1 MNRTELLAP
10 GGSFE
15 SAMAALENGADAVY
29 CGLQSF
35 SARKAAKNLTP
46 DQLSRLR
53 QWTLS
58 REKKVYIT
66 LNTIL
71 KESELPR
78 VIDTLQ
84 IIDEMDPDGLIVQDP
99 GLVKIVRDHFP
110 GLDLHGSTQM
120 AVHNAWGLKT
130 LQEIGFKR
138 VVLPRE
144 LSMSEMEILHRAC
157 PDLELEAFIH
167 GAQCYG
173 FSGMCLA
180 SGLLLGRS
188 GNRGDCGQICRTW
201 FEQNDDQGYFFSCND
216 LYAGEDIRKMSDAGI
231 CSLKI
236 EGRMKSPAY
245 AASVSKLYRHILDGE
260 ASEKI
265 RYLEE
270 EARIAYARKPVKGH
284 LFSRKGE
291 DMINTAYPSHMGVPA
306 GEVVGNNGKVIT
318 LESAVSLN
326 TRDGLM
332 YLDKKNRAIQF
343 AVRFPGKR
351 DSYPPGRVRLQLN
364 DPLPVTGAT
373 IYKVQSHA
381 HHWKEIRTEAYSPY
395 KKPISLE
402 VTLSETEINLAVPSW
417 GFRHSIPLEAQAS
430 DKQDLLEK
438 KIRTEFSRSGEYN
451 FTFGPIRFPEEDRR
465 GNGLFLPPS
474 RIKKIRQEIY
484 RLFMEHQ
491 RRQLTEKKDFILSEL
506 DREWLDFE
514 KRTEWKA
521 LPPRKE
527 WTPGGTPLPYLTDF
541 SLHQAHPKPGR
552 WRGTAFIPL
561 SPLQFPGGE
570 GSYTAALRKAE
581 DETAG
586 AEPLFGLNNW
596 GHIGLMK
603 EGHFRSRDYIIDT
616 GLLTANRAGL
626 MLIEELIPG
635 NLKGCYGWVESPA
648 EELPA
653 RFSVVGDSS
662 GLPLFISRNCYRK
675 HSLKESCKSC
685 GKTGSYKLKQN
696 GKDYTVIVEDCIS
709 WVFQGNREV
718 VRDETRS

>member
-1 MNRTELLAP
+1 MNRVELLAP

-58 REKKVYIT
+58 REKKVYVA

-71 KESELPR
+71 KEREIPR
-78 VIDTLQ
+78 VIETLQ
-84 IIDEMDPDGLIVQDP
+84 IINEIEPDGLIVQDP
-99 GLVKIVRDHFP
+99 GLIKIVRDHFP

-120 AVHNAWGLKT
+120 AVHNTWGLKT
-130 LQEIGFKR
+130 LQKIGFKR

-144 LSMSEMEILHRAC
+144 LSIREMAELHDAC

-201 FEQNDDQGYFFSCND
+201 FDQNNDQGYFFSCND
-216 LYAGEDIRKMSDAGI
+216 LHAGMDVRKMTEAGI

-260 ASEKI
+260 DQRKI
-265 RYLEE
+265 RDLEE
-270 EARIAYARKPVKGH
+270 EARVAYARKPVKGH

-291 DMINTAYPSHMGVPA
+291 EMINTAYPSHMGAPA
-306 GEVVGNNGKVIT
+306 GEVLGNKGKIIT
-318 LESAVSLN
+318 LKSAVKLS

-332 YLDKKNRAIQF
+332 YLDKKNRAVQF
-343 AVRFPGKR
+343 AVRFPGKK
-351 DSYPPGRVRLQLN
+351 DSYPPGQVRLQLN
-364 DPLPVTGAT
+364 EPVPEKG
-373 IYKVQSHA
+373 IVLYKVQSHA
-381 HHWKEIRTEAYSPY
+381 HHWKEIRTEAYAPY
-395 KKPISLE
+395 KKQVPLE
-402 VTLSETEINLAVPSW
+402 VTLSGTEITLTVPI
-417 GFRHSIPLEAQAS
+417 GEFRHTIPLETQES
-430 DKQDLLEK
+430 DKKDLLEK
-438 KIRTEFSRSGEYN
+438 KIRTEFTRSGEYN
-451 FTFGPIRFPEEDRR
+451 FTFTPILFPEEDRK
-465 GNGLFLPPS
+465 GDGLFLPPS
-474 RIKKIRQEIY
+474 RIKKIRQETY
-484 RLFMEHQ
+484 RLFREFQ
-491 RRQLTEKKDFILSEL
+491 KEQQERKRTFILSEL
-506 DREWLDFE
+506 EREWADFE
-514 KRTEWKA
+514 ARTEWRI
-521 LPPRKE
+521 LPSREE
-527 WTPGGTPLPYLTDF
+527 WTPAGSPLPYLTDY
-541 SLHQAHPKPGR
+541 SLNRSQAEPGQ
-552 WRGTAFIPL
+552 WRGTALIPL

-570 GSYTAALRKAE
+570 DSFTAAIRRAE
-581 DETAG
+581 NETAG
-586 AEPLFGLNNW
+586 SETLFALNNW
-596 GHIGLMK
+596 GHIGLMQ
-603 EGHFRSRDYIIDT
+603 EGHFRSRDYIIDA

-626 MLIEELIPG
+626 MLFEELTPG
-635 NLKGCYGWVESPA
+635 HLKGCYGWVESPA

-653 RFSVVGDSS
+653 RFSIIGDTS

-675 HSLKESCKSC
+675 HSLNEPCKGC
-685 GKTGSYKLKQN
+685 RKTGTYRLKQN

-709 WVFQGNREV
+709 WFFQGNKDVIRE
-718 VRDETRS
+718 ETRS